1 MELLS
6 SRISSKVLTVG
17 PDYKN
22 HRGGVGAVISVYSK
36 YFEMFNFVP
45 SYKVGTGFYKIYIFF
60 KGLFK
65 LFWMLISNRRIK
77 IIHIH
82 GASNGS
88 FYRKFIIFFI
98 CKYIFRKKIVYHIH
112 GGGFG
117 KFYNKSGGFLKRL
130 IRTVLNNSDCVIT
143 LSQSWYKYFHENFAI
158 RKLVVLPNIIDY
170 PLKLQRTGIPDSLT
184 FLFFGLICEAKG
196 IFDLLNVI
204 GINKEDY
211 RSRMK
216 LLIGGNGDIQK
227 LKTLISENHTEDL
240 IEYLGWVDNENK
252 SAVFNKSDVFVL
264 PSYTEGLPI
273 SILEAMSYGKAI
285 IATDVGGVSEIV
297 KENENGILIEPGNL
311 QQIGQAIER
320 MLDNRELVNRF
331 GEVSELRVQRFLPD
345 AVLNNLEDI
354 YKSLL

>member
-6 SRISSKVLTVG
+6 TKLSSVVLTVG

-36 YFEMFNFVP
+36 YFEVFNFVP
-45 SYKVGTGFYKIYIFF
+45 SYKVGSAFYKSYIFVTA
-60 KGLFK
+60 LFK
-65 LFWMLISNRRIK
+65 LFGTLISNRRIK

-117 KFYNKSGGFLKRL
+117 KFYNKSGSFSKRL
-130 IRTVLNNSDCVIT
+130 VRNLLGNSDCVIT
-143 LSQSWYKYFHENFAI
+143 LSQSWHKYFHENFNI
-158 RKLVVLPNIIDY
+158 KKLVVLPNIIDY
-170 PLKLQRTGIPDSLT
+170 PHKLQRTVIPDSMT

-204 GINKEDY
+204 EKDKEEY
-211 RSRMK
+211 RSRMR
-216 LLIGGNGDIQK
+216 LLIGGNGDTLK
-227 LKTLISENHTEDL
+227 LKTLIEENHTGDI
-240 IEYLGWVDNENK
+240 IEYLGWVDNERK
-252 SAVFNKSDVFVL
+252 SAAFNSSDVFVL

-311 QQIGQAIER
+311 PQMRQAINR
-320 MLDNRELVNRF
+320 MLDHKDLVKRF

-345 AVLNNLEDI
+345 AVLKNLEDI

>member
-6 SRISSKVLTVG
+6 FQLSSKVLTIG

-36 YFEMFNFVP
+36 YFGVFNFIP
-45 SYKVGTGFYKIYIFF
+45 SYQVGSSIYKSYIFF
-60 KGLFK
+60 ISIFK
-65 LFWMLISNRRIK
+65 LIFILISNRRIK

-88 FYRKFIIFFI
+88 FYRKFIIFLI
-98 CKYIFRKKIVYHIH
+98 CRYVFRKKIVYHIH

-117 KFYNKSGGFLKRL
+117 NFYKKSGSFSKRL
-130 IRTVLNNSDCVIT
+130 IRTLLNNSDCIIT
-143 LSQSWYKYFHENFAI
+143 LSQSWYKYFHENFNI
-158 RKLVVLPNIIDY
+158 KKLVILPNIIDY
-170 PLKLQRTGIPDSLT
+170 PHKLQRTISPDSLT

-196 IFDLLNVI
+196 IFDLLTVI
-204 GINKEDY
+204 ENNKEDY

-216 LLIGGNGDIQK
+216 LLIGGNGDTRK
-227 LKTLISENHTEDL
+227 LQALINDHHTGDI
-240 IEYLGWVDNENK
+240 IEYLGWVDNEKK
-252 SAVFNKSDVFVL
+252 SAAFNNSDVFVL
-264 PSYTEGLPI
+264 PSYSEGLPI

-297 KENENGILIEPGNL
+297 RENENGILIEPGNL
-311 QQIGQAIER
+311 PQIRQAINK
-320 MLDNRELVNRF
+320 MLDHKDLVRRF
-331 GEVSELRVQRFLPD
+331 GEVSELHVQRYLPD
-345 AVLNNLEDI
+345 AVLKNLEDI